1 MRLRVGMM
9 VGAVCGVVPCAWGQ
23 GAAGVAP
30 IDTTALVRRAVE
42 HRMDAV
48 KEHKPLRYVVHL
60 KDERHETTKQIV
72 ETRDGD
78 VARLVAVSGRPLTV
92 EEEQAETAR
101 LDALAA
107 NPEQQEHRMRGEAK
121 DEERVDH
128 LLSLLPDGLVYTM
141 EGVEAC
147 AAGECYRLSFAPK
160 PGWQPPDMEA
170 NLLRGVTGEVWIAQG
185 VERLTKLEVHFT
197 GDVDFG
203 LGILGRLNKGGMV
216 ELEQAEVLPGDWELT
231 RVQVDVTGRA
241 LLVKPLNY
249 QITEEL
255 SGFAGVGSMG
265 YREGIEVLKKG
276 E

>member
-1 MRLRVGMM
+1 
-9 VGAVCGVVPCAWGQ
+9 
-23 GAAGVAP
+23 
-30 IDTTALVRRAVE
+30 
-42 HRMDAV
+42 
-48 KEHKPLRYVVHL
+48 
-60 KDERHETTKQIV
+60 
-72 ETRDGD
+72 
-78 VARLVAVSGRPLTV
+78 
-92 EEEQAETAR
+92 
-101 LDALAA
+101 
-107 NPEQQEHRMRGEAK
+107 
-121 DEERVDH
+121 
-128 LLSLLPDGLVYTM
+128 
-141 EGVEAC
+141 
-147 AAGECYRLSFAPK
+147 
-160 PGWQPPDMEA
+160 MEA
-170 NLLRGVTGEVWIAQG
+170 NLLRGVTGEVWIAKG

>member
-1 MRLRVGMM
+1 
-9 VGAVCGVVPCAWGQ
+9 
-23 GAAGVAP
+23 
-30 IDTTALVRRAVE
+30 
-42 HRMDAV
+42 
-48 KEHKPLRYVVHL
+48 
-60 KDERHETTKQIV
+60 
-72 ETRDGD
+72 
-78 VARLVAVSGRPLTV
+78 
-92 EEEQAETAR
+92 
-101 LDALAA
+101 
-107 NPEQQEHRMRGEAK
+107 
-121 DEERVDH
+121 
-128 LLSLLPDGLVYTM
+128 
-141 EGVEAC
+141 
-147 AAGECYRLSFAPK
+147 
-160 PGWQPPDMEA
+160 
-170 NLLRGVTGEVWIAQG
+170 